1 MFLINIFYASKL
13 VHLITAELR
22 QLYKLSVNSTWLSL
36 LSYVFI
42 FAILIITS
50 LFLRFKG
57 VNTHFKNRLTWV
69 KRDQASTVKI
79 WTPGKGRLFRVVW
92 YSYLINIFGKHLNIR
107 KMLYPWTINS
117 KLRLE
122 NRSYSETVWLDNIS

>member
-13 VHLITAELR
+13 VHLITAKLR

-36 LSYVFI
+36 LSYVFV
-42 FAILIITS
+42 LIITS
-50 LFLRFKG
+50 LFLRFKR
-57 VNTHFKNRLTWV
+57 VITHFKNRLTWV

-92 YSYLINIFGKHLNIR
+92 YSYLMNIFDKHLNIR
-107 KMLYPWTINS
+107 VMLYPWSINS

-122 NRSYSETVWLDNIS
+122 NRSYSETVWLDTIS

>member
-22 QLYKLSVNSTWLSL
+22 QLYKLSMNSVWLSL

-57 VNTHFKNRLTWV
+57 VNTHFRNRLTWV

-79 WTPGKGRLFRVVW
+79 WTPGKGRLFGVVW
-92 YSYLINIFGKHLNIR
+92 YSYVINIFGKHLNIQI
-107 KMLYPWTINS
+107 MLYPC

-122 NRSYSETVWLDNIS
+122 NRKYSETVWLDNIS